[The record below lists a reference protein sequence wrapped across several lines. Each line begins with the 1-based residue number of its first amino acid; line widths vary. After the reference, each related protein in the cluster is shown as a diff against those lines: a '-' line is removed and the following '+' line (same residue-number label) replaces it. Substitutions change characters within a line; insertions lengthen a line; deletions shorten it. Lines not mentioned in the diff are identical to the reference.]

1 MKKKLVLFA
10 TAALACAAFAEDVD
24 WTDRAV
30 RRQAVLETAY
40 AYYLKADCV
49 QYDSTPLVYRKGAEY
64 SRRTKEGKPEDA
76 TEDNTYYTVCSSF
89 PYETYWN
96 AFGYRL
102 GGASDACYT
111 IALTTRPQEA
121 VVFEYDKR
129 RDRDGS
135 KYVPEMMRLRS
146 LLEPGDVLV
155 YTTIKKQDPKTGAV
169 EGGGHALMYVGDVA
183 GDGHNM
189 VMHSGGAKYQF
200 TDGGYDQIEWS
211 GTIRLDDMDATFF
224 HGPAMRKKT
233 KIMAFRP
240 LLLPASKYPLTD
252 SAKARYLYPR
262 LRYDRCAEVGIY
274 GSVVTGGTLGYSV
287 TLKNFSKKTYTV
299 PVREKVPD
307 GAEFLP
313 QQSMGGLAVCDGRTF
328 GWDIPLAPGEERVV
342 SWRVRVTAP
351 AGSRIVA
358 AGGTAAGIP
367 SNTIETDVVP
377 NRLSAAA
384 ARAWAEVNV
393 HDVTALPDCRVRD
406 WAGGYRNP
414 EPPRGVRVSD
424 PRARQLMEG
433 DVVVVCAKLAKPK
446 TFRIWTMGRG
456 GLEEMTSRGIRWV
469 TDAEV
474 TSLLAQDFFAALRP
488 AAIPEAAADWNA
500 RQQAVVA
507 TAFAYHRKREF
518 VQTCPTGAVVQAL
531 ISEYGNSKDPKN
543 TRQTTKRS
551 AKSVKNFCGFIM
563 SVMRIHAP
571 EVELRPTLPRVQPN
585 ERYVPTDEEL
595 QMVID
600 EIRTSPV
607 FRKYLVP
614 IMLASLGLRRSELCA
629 LTLDDLDEN
638 NILTI
643 DKAMVKNK
651 DQQWE
656 IKNSGKTISS
666 TRRIEIPE
674 ELAELIREQG
684 YIFSGNPST
693 ITATLHSVQKK
704 LGIRSFSV
712 HCLRHYFA
720 SNAISAGVPLAYVSR
735 FGGWA
740 RGSSVLQRTYIHAQE
755 DKIAQMDRAA
765 ASHVAQMLKTEGA

>member
-10 TAALACAAFAEDVD
+10 TAALACAATAEDVD

-76 TEDNTYYTVCSSF
+76 TPDKTYYTVCSSF

-96 AFGYRL
+96 ALGYRL
-102 GGASDACYT
+102 GGSSDACYT
-111 IALTTRPQEA
+111 MSLTTRPQEA

-262 LRYDRCAEVGIY
+262 LRYDRRAEVGIY
-274 GSVVTGGTLGYSV
+274 GSVVTGGTLGYSI

-307 GAEFLP
+307 GGEFLP

-384 ARAWAEVNV
+384 ARAWAEANV

-446 TFRIWTMGRG
+446 TFRIWTMGRS

-531 ISEYGNSKDPKN
+531 SYKPTFGAPPEAAGPGHVLYQNNLSFVSDVFLNTIGYALCDDPANTTVSNLVEVPPPGILAFEYDRRRDPQQKRFWGAMARMRSILEPGDVVALMSDGPDTSGKKPLPPVNVAMLFVGDPLKDGHAQKLQVTGDGSDAADPLGRLNGAINKAMFDGIQHG
-543 TRQTTKRS
+543 RSHYALKKRTKI
-551 AKSVKNFCGFIM
+551 V
-563 SVMRIHAP
+563 V
-571 EVELRPTLPRVQPN
+571 LRPLQLPAAKWPL
-585 ERYVPTDEEL
+585 TDAPH
-595 QMVID
+595 VIGVK
-600 EIRTSPV
+600 PGG
-607 FRKYLVP
+607 
-614 IMLASLGLRRSELCA
+614 SL
-629 LTLDDLDEN
+629 
-638 NILTI
+638 
-643 DKAMVKNK
+643 
-651 DQQWE
+651 
-656 IKNSGKTISS
+656 
-666 TRRIEIPE
+666 
-674 ELAELIREQG
+674 
-684 YIFSGNPST
+684 
-693 ITATLHSVQKK
+693 
-704 LGIRSFSV
+704 
-712 HCLRHYFA
+712 
-720 SNAISAGVPLAYVSR
+720 
-735 FGGWA
+735 
-740 RGSSVLQRTYIHAQE
+740 
-755 DKIAQMDRAA
+755 
-765 ASHVAQMLKTEGA
+765 